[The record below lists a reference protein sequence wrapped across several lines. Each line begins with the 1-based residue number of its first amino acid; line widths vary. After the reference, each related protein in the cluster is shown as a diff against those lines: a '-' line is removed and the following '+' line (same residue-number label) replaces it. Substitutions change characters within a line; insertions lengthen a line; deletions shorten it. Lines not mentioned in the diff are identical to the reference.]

1 MNIREGLLVGVSQKK
16 GGTNKPLNPYESLAE
31 FSQLLVGIL
40 PPGTGRK
47 ADIKIFIDFSV
58 LVSSD

>member
-31 FSQLLVGIL
+31 LEAL
-40 PPGTGRK
+40 K
-47 ADIKIFIDFSV
+47 
-58 LVSSD
+58 

>member
-1 MNIREGLLVGVSQKK
+1 MISVVKK
-16 GGTNKPLNPYESLAE
+16 EVNFIDELNPYESLAE
-31 FSQLLVGIL
+31 FSQLLVGLL
-40 PPGTGRK
+40 PPLMVNPWGRK